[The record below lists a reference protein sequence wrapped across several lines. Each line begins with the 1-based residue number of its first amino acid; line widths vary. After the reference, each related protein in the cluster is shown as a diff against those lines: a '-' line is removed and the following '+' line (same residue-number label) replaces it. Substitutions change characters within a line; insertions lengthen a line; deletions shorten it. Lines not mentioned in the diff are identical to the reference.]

1 MHRSAIDGQQ
11 ARPRQVGAVSPVQA
25 TVAQTRHGDPY
36 AGYRPTA
43 AGLSPLPAEFWR
55 SWDVTR
61 AVAGSAPGT
70 VIALAR
76 QAHGLSQAE
85 LGALAG
91 FSQSAISRMETGGNL
106 GYDIRVLR
114 SLGRLLGVPPR
125 LLGLADENPPAA
137 LESVRL
143 PIVARLEELSA
154 ENAAALP
161 GTPVDRRTLLDACIA
176 AVVGAPTREAW
187 RLADDGR
194 VTDPQTVH
202 RLLVVRRLVNDAD
215 SWIGADGLAP
225 AVAQLY
231 RLIDLMRRAATGGM
245 RQWLLDVTALYAEFY
260 GWLRQEVGDLH
271 GAGEWTERSLQ
282 RAQAADDRELVAYA
296 YVRMAQLAEADRD
309 DDRVIGL
316 SRAALR
322 EPGICA
328 QVQALALQQEARGHA
343 IAGNAAA
350 CLRALDAAR
359 ELDLPDAPPWSDRY
373 RVGYYFDANHL
384 KIQHASCLLE
394 LGRVRDAIAFY
405 EDHRD
410 SREHLCR
417 WEQAVHVARLARAY
431 ALVGE
436 VDRAAAVGTQ
446 ALEMGAGTA
455 STLVVQELRKLD
467 VWDTVPAIAN
477 LTAELERLHSVG

>member
-1 MHRSAIDGQQ
+1 MHRSITDGH
-11 ARPRQVGAVSPVQA
+11 
-25 TVAQTRHGDPY
+25 QTRPQQQIAAAPR
-36 AGYRPTA
+36 AGYRPAA
-43 AGLSPLPAEFWR
+43 AGLSPLPAQFWR

-61 AVAGSAPGT
+61 AVAGNAPGT
-70 VIALAR
+70 VIALTR

-85 LGALAG
+85 LGTLAG
-91 FSQSAISRMETGGNL
+91 FSQSAISRLETGGNL

-125 LLGLADENPPAA
+125 LLGLADDSPPAA

-143 PIVARLEELSA
+143 PIVARLEELATESA
-154 ENAAALP
+154 SALP
-161 GTPVDRRTLLDACIA
+161 GTAVDRRTLLDACVA
-176 AVVGAPTREAW
+176 AVVGAPTQEAW
-187 RLADDGR
+187 RLVDDGR
-194 VTDPQTVH
+194 VADPQTVH

-225 AVAQLY
+225 AVAELY
-231 RLIDLMRRAATGGM
+231 RLIDLMRRAASGGM

-260 GWLRQEVGDLH
+260 GWLRQEVGDLR

-282 RAQAADDRELVAYA
+282 QAQAADDRELVAYA
-296 YVRMAQLAEADRD
+296 YVRKAQLAEADRD

-328 QVQALALQQEARGHA
+328 QVRALALQQEARGHA

-350 CLRALDAAR
+350 CLSKLDEAR
-359 ELDLPDAPPWSDRY
+359 DLDLPDSAPWSDRY

-405 EDHRD
+405 EDHAD

-436 VDRAAAVGTQ
+436 PDRAAAIGTQ
-446 ALEMGAGTA
+446 ALEMGTGTS
-455 STLVVQELRKLD
+455 STLVVEELRKLD
-467 VWDTVPAIAN
+467 VWHAVPAIAS
-477 LTAELERLHSVG
+477 LAAELDRLP